1 MMSRIRCASSS
12 SVACSSGLCSAI
24 PIQLLASMSVAQA
37 STGQLKDQLGARIDS
52 LRPDLERIGRQ
63 IYANPEIGYEE
74 RQAAGWLSEL
84 LRRQGFS
91 VEIGVANTP
100 TAFVAT
106 RRNGSGP
113 TIAFLAEYD
122 ALRGLGHGCGHNL
135 IGTASTGAV
144 IALADLLERV
154 PGRVLVVGTP
164 AEEGGRGKIRLI
176 RAGIFQEVDAAMK
189 VHPDTRTQVLHWA
202 LAVTHMHFEFTGKA
216 AHAAGD
222 PEKGIN
228 ALDAFV
234 LAYNGISMLRQHT
247 KEGARLH
254 GFLKEGGTAPNI
266 VPERTSGEFL
276 VRARDEAYMQELVQK
291 VKNIFQAAALATGC
305 SVKLSFDEAPYAD
318 LRNNG
323 VLAKLFEENLQRLGI
338 DPVVGMRRVNAGS
351 TDMGNVSHVVP
362 ALHPTIGIAPAEV
375 QGHSQSLLEASGSL
389 RGYQAMIDAAKALAM
404 TGADLLSDPAQVE
417 QARREFRR
425 RWSCFS

>member
-1 MMSRIRCASSS
+1 MSI
-12 SVACSSGLCSAI
+12 
-24 PIQLLASMSVAQA
+24 AQA

-52 LRPDLERIGRQ
+52 LRPELERIGRQ

-74 RQAAGWLSEL
+74 RQAAGWLTEF
-84 LRRQGFS
+84 LRQQGFS
-91 VEIGVANTP
+91 VEAGVAETP

-113 TIAFLAEYD
+113 TVAFLAEYD

-135 IGTASTGAV
+135 IAMASTGAG
-144 IALADLLERV
+144 IALAEILDQF
-154 PGRVLVVGTP
+154 PGRVQVIGTP
-164 AEEGGRGKIRLI
+164 AEEGGGGKIRLI
-176 RAGIFQEVDAAMK
+176 RSGIFQEVDAAMMF
-189 VHPDTRTQVLHWA
+189 HPDTKTQVLHWA
-202 LAVTHMHFEFTGKA
+202 LAVTHLHFEFTGRA
-216 AHAAGD
+216 AHASGD

-234 LAYNGISMLRQHT
+234 LAYNGISMLRQHI

-254 GFLKEGGTAPNI
+254 GFLIEGGTAPNI
-266 VPERTSGEFL
+266 VPERTRGEFL

-305 SVKLSFDEAPYAD
+305 SVNLTFAEDPYTD

-323 VLAKLFEENLQRLGI
+323 VLATLFGKNLQRLGI
-338 DPVVGMRRVNAGS
+338 DPVEGVPWENAGS

-362 ALHPTIGIAPAEV
+362 AIHPTLAIAPSEV
-375 QGHSQSLLEASGSL
+375 AGHSQAFLEASGSL

-404 TGADLLSDPAQVE
+404 TGADLLADPSLVE
-417 QARREFRR
+417 NAKLEFRR
-425 RWSCFS
+425 A

>member
-1 MMSRIRCASSS
+1 MT
-12 SVACSSGLCSAI
+12 
-24 PIQLLASMSVAQA
+24 IQLLASVSVAQA
-37 STGQLKDQLGARIDS
+37 SISQLKDAISTRLDA
-52 LRPDLERIGRQ
+52 LRPELERIGRD
-63 IYANPEIGYEE
+63 IHANPEIAYEE
-74 RQAAGWLSEL
+74 HQAVAWLTEL
-84 LRRQGFS
+84 LKKYGFV
-91 VEIGVANTP
+91 VEMGVANTP
-100 TAFVAT
+100 TAFTAT
-106 RRNGSGP
+106 RRNGNGP

-135 IGTASTGAV
+135 IGTASTGAG
-144 IALADLLERV
+144 IALADLLDRFE
-154 PGRVLVVGTP
+154 GRVLVVGTP
-164 AEEGGRGKIRLI
+164 AEEGGGGKIRLI
-176 RAGIFQEVDAAMK
+176 RAGIFQEVDAAMM

-234 LAYNGISMLRQHT
+234 LAYNGISMLRQHI

-323 VLAKLFEENLQRLGI
+323 VLAKLFEENLRRLGI
-338 DPVVGMRRVNAGS
+338 DPVVGIPWENAGS

-375 QGHSQSLLEASGSL
+375 PGHSQAFLEASGSL

-425 RWSCFS
+425 S